1 MGIPYIDWQSYT
13 EKAVKSDNKLTY
25 DKKLDSLG
33 DLNFKKDLLYK
44 LRSIKC
50 FLDESAA
57 GNKFEYNKTVTG
69 VAQRLRSL

>member
-1 MGIPYIDWQSYT
+1 MLGLPYKVWPAYINMSADAS
-13 EKAVKSDNKLTY
+13 SKLTY

-33 DLNFKKDLLYK
+33 DLNFDLDKLYK

-57 GNKFEYNKTVTG
+57 ANQFKYNNSV
-69 VAQRLRSL
+69 S